1 MTPITPFLAVGMA
14 FVLRDISVARFD
26 RRITGPAVVLVV
38 AAFVGVFAFFWPVL
52 TADPISREAWS
63 ARIWLDGWV

>member
-1 MTPITPFLAVGMA
+1 
-14 FVLRDISVARFD
+14 
-26 RRITGPAVVLVV
+26 
-38 AAFVGVFAFFWPVL
+38 VFAFFWPVL